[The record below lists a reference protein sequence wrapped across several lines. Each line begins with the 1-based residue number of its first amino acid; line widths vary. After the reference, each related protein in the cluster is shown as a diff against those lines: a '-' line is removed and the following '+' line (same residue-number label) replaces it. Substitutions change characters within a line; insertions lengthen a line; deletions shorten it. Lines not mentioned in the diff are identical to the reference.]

1 MFDRDTLVISY
12 DAARGE
18 PRGHRSRAK
27 LQAVNAAVVS
37 AQTPALGDCIDCL
50 ACVQVCPTGI
60 DIRNG
65 LQIDCIACAACIDAC
80 DAVMDKVGYARGL
93 IRYTTEHE
101 LAGQPRRILRPRIF
115 IYAGILLALVGAFA
129 WAVIARAPVI
139 VEVLHD
145 RNGLFRNSGR
155 GTIENSYNVKLV
167 NKADHA
173 IELGLRAEG
182 DLPLILIGTSTVAL
196 DPGEVF
202 SLPLTLRADAGA
214 MHGRTPITIAVID
227 ANGTVVARGKA
238 HFFAPES

>member
-1 MFDRDTLVISY
+1 
-12 DAARGE
+12 
-18 PRGHRSRAK
+18 
-27 LQAVNAAVVS
+27 
-37 AQTPALGDCIDCL
+37 
-50 ACVQVCPTGI
+50 
-60 DIRNG
+60 
-65 LQIDCIACAACIDAC
+65 
-80 DAVMDKVGYARGL
+80 MDKVGYARGL

-115 IYAGILLALVGAFA
+115 IYAVILLALIGAFA

-182 DLPLILIGTSTVAL
+182 DLPLILIGTPTVAL

-227 ANGTVVARGKA
+227 AHGTVVARGKA